1 MKRSTGIFVLL
12 LMLSLNLSAQSIST
26 VTKNHYVVSTTQIP
40 QLQPIILTALA
51 LQEEDDENFR
61 DFQIVF
67 YGPNVL
73 ELTDNEKMET
83 YTRQAK
89 AAGVNILV
97 CRISIDRLGIDP
109 KDMHGYIKMVDHA
122 YTHIIQ
128 LQKNQNY
135 YSLQL

>member
-1 MKRSTGIFVLL
+1 ERLHQHFPLIRKNMKRSTGIFVLL

-26 VTKNHYVVSTTQIP
+26 VTKNYYVVYTTQIP

-51 LQEEDDENFR
+51 LQEEDGENFG

-89 AAGVNILV
+89 AAEGILK
-97 CRISIDRLGIDP
+97 P
-109 KDMHGYIKMVDHA
+109 EKP
-122 YTHIIQ
+122 
-128 LQKNQNY
+128 
-135 YSLQL
+135 